1 MAQPLT
7 DSILALTR
15 YANETTG
22 ASDTTLSDAVETL
35 VEGYGQGG
43 GENHETDILSGEL
56 SGEYTNEDVI
66 YLKNN
71 ALSYEPFL
79 TKVNFPNLET
89 VNGNALYNCQ
99 RLAEINL
106 PKLRKATT
114 NYNFASCPLLERF
127 VAPSIYGVF
136 GAFSFQYDRAL
147 SIVDCGGSFDGF
159 GGQVFTGCSVLK
171 TLILRP
177 ASLVSLGN
185 INNFNSTPFASGGT
199 GGTLYV
205 PQSLISS
212 YQSATNWSTILGY
225 ANNQILPIE
234 GSIYETQYADGTPI
248 E

>member
-7 DSILALTR
+7 DAITALTR

-22 ASDTTLSDAVETL
+22 ASDPDLSSAVRTLCD
-35 VEGYGQGG
+35 GYGGG
-43 GENHETDILSGEL
+43 GGNHETDILSGEL
-56 SGEYTNEDVI
+56 SGEYTNEDVTN
-66 YLKNN
+66 LKNN

-79 TKVNFPNLET
+79 TKVNFPNLKT
-89 VNGNALYNCQ
+89 VNGSAFYNCQ
-99 RLAEINL
+99 RLAEINV
-106 PKLRKATT
+106 PKLRQITT

-127 VAPSIYGVF
+127 VAPSLYGVF
-136 GAFSFQYDRAL
+136 GGFSFQYDRAL
-147 SIVDCGGSFDGF
+147 SIVDCGGSFNGF
-159 GGQVFTGCSVLK
+159 GGQVFAGCTVFK
-171 TLILRP
+171 TLIIRS
-177 ASLVSLGN
+177 ASLVPLGS

-212 YQSATNWSTILGY
+212 YQSANNWSTILGY

-234 GSIYETQYADGTPI
+234 GSIYEHQYADGTPI

>member
-1 MAQPLT
+1 MILYSVSSNFSNDTAASFNL
-7 DSILALTR
+7 SI
-15 YANETTG
+15 
-22 ASDTTLSDAVETL
+22 
-35 VEGYGQGG
+35 
-43 GENHETDILSGEL
+43 
-56 SGEYTNEDVI
+56 
-66 YLKNN
+66 
-71 ALSYEPFL
+71 
-79 TKVNFPNLET
+79 
-89 VNGNALYNCQ
+89 
-99 RLAEINL
+99 INL
-106 PKLRKATT
+106 PDNKKPPCRDK
-114 NYNFASCPLLERF
+114 
-127 VAPSIYGVF
+127 VVF